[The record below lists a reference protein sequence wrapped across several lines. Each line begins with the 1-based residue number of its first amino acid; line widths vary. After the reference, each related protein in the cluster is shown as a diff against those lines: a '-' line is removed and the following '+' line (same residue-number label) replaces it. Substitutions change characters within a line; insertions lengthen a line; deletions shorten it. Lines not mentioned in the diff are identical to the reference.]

1 MIMRWLRRLH
11 LFSGLFMLPWV
22 FLYGFTA
29 LLFNH
34 STWLSETAQ
43 EWVEVED
50 QATSSI
56 RPANSMAEEICD
68 ALSAQGVDIQPIKGR
83 SAEYTSPFIA
93 VSEGPDRVTY
103 FVLDIEGER
112 AYQWS
117 HSKSSPAPKVPVAD
131 VSEALRSGGAELQ
144 LSSTEELLG
153 ESFRAHLAREG
164 MSLSSLPKVEFTA
177 TLEGEPTLLR
187 FSPTSPV
194 EGRTGLQGKVSVVG
208 SEAKDLSTRD
218 FLIQLHEAHGYG
230 IMKDA
235 RHFWAYSVDLMFLS
249 MTFWGISGLFMWW
262 QLKSMR
268 RAGAI
273 TLLLSTATAAALA
286 YGMHAQLVYG

>member
-22 FLYGFTA
+22 CLYGFTA

-56 RPANSMAEEICD
+56 RPASSMAEEICD
-68 ALSAQGVDIQPIKGR
+68 ALSAQGVDIQPPTDH

-117 HSKSSPAPKVPVAD
+117 HSKSSPTPKAPVAD
-131 VSEALRSGGAELQ
+131 ASAALRSGGAELE

-153 ESFRAHLAREG
+153 DSFRGHLLKEG
-164 MSLSSLPKVEFTA
+164 LSLSSLPQVQFTA
-177 TLEGEPTLLR
+177 MLEGEPALLR
-187 FSPTSPV
+187 FSPASPA
-194 EGRTGLQGKVSVVG
+194 EGRMGLQGKVSVVG

-273 TLLLSTATAAALA
+273 TLLLSTTTAAALA